1 MAATQHAQQIKQ
13 DSQDYLTTALFQ
25 LLQKKELDQ
34 IKVTELIKRAG
45 VSRMAF
51 YRNYHSLAEILE
63 QYFAPQIQRLFDDV
77 IVAVPATEKIADMT
91 DFFEHFAAELRLATE
106 RNYEYIIRQLFYDN
120 MVRYYDAGTVWQG
133 INATKR
139 RYWVTFMSAGVYAIW
154 REWLLNRQQETLAQ
168 MHELI
173 GQLQQ
178 ATMAAMIAPKS
189 AFEPHHFQ

>member
-34 IKVTELIKRAG
+34 IKVAELIKRAG

-63 QYFAPQIQRLFDDV
+63 QYFAPHIQRLFNDV
-77 IVAVPATEKIADMT
+77 IIAVPSAAKITDMT
-91 DFFEHFAAELRLATE
+91 AFFDHFAAELRLAAT

-120 MVRYYDAGTVWQG
+120 MVRYYDAGTAWQG
-133 INATKR
+133 ISATKR

-154 REWLLNRQQETLAQ
+154 REWLLNRQKETLAQ

-173 GQLQQ
+173 GQLQN
-178 ATMAAMIAPKS
+178 ATAAAMIAPK
-189 AFEPHHFQ
+189 